1 MQMTGLRCEYLA
13 RCAGHFLRSHV
24 IASGG
29 GGGSGSSGSRRQQ
42 EETQTNK
49 EADASLANQ
58 LLVLMY
64 SEKGPSFH

>member
-1 MQMTGLRCEYLA
+1 MLLPA
-13 RCAGHFLRSHV
+13 A
-24 IASGG
+24 AAAAAAGG
-29 GGGSGSSGSRRQQ
+29 GSGSRRQQ

-64 SEKGPSFH
+64 TEKGPSFH